1 MGKLDRIEAAG
12 ARLVLVGNGSPEQ
25 AAGFA
30 KRFAGVTVLTDPSL
44 DSYRALGMRRGV
56 AATLNPTS
64 VLSGLGAALRGN
76 RQTTVEGDPWQQGG
90 MLLLGPGGQVLH
102 LQRNRSAGDRPDLDR
117 ALRALGAGRKAARRR
132 PEVT

>member
-1 MGKLDRIEAAG
+1 MGKLAEIEAAG

-30 KRFAGVTVLTDPSL
+30 KQFPGVTILTDPSR

-56 AATLNPTS
+56 AATFNPTS
-64 VLSGLGAALRGN
+64 LLSGVGAALRGN
-76 RQTTVEGDPWQQGG
+76 RQTSVEGDPWQQGG
-90 MLLLGPGGQVLH
+90 LLLLGPGGQVLR
-102 LQRNRSAGDRPDLDR
+102 LQRNRSAGDRPDLDK